1 MLHQEMSTRQID
13 TAAADQAAA
22 ILLCAG
28 KGTRMG
34 DASKNKVA
42 YDCAGVPV
50 VKRIIANMR
59 KGGVTRFVVVVG
71 HRAESVMAALD
82 GERGVIYAYQK
93 EQKGT
98 GHATACGLAAL
109 ADIGFNGPVI
119 VSMGDKIVSPR
130 IVSDILSRQAAKNAV
145 CGVQPREEHPNGGH
159 VMFADGR
166 ALGIIEH
173 ADALRAKSSGA
184 AIALAGRS
192 FSGDDALSSPF
203 VNTAFYC
210 FDSRA
215 LANELA
221 TVGSDNAQGEIYLT
235 DTIER
240 FAMRGELDVYRVES
254 PDDLLTYST
263 RPELRRI
270 ARKFLRRASSFLAEA
285 TDERTIT
292 LLQAFIGRYGDRPMI
307 LARAPGRVNLMG
319 RHIEHRGG
327 GVNVMAVAYDTLVA
341 ASPRDDYE
349 VHYANCS
356 PEYAPGSFSAE
367 ALLPSAEKAG
377 GTADWLA
384 YLEDPATK
392 DALAASRGDWSNYI
406 KSAVLRFRMSTD
418 LPLQGMDIMVSGN
431 IPVAAGLSSS
441 SSVVVAVAEAL
452 TALNSL
458 NLTTREFVEL
468 CGEGE
473 WFVGSRGGPGDHAAM
488 KCSRPGCVTHL
499 DFKPFSIGR
508 AARFP
513 ESCAVVVANSLEM
526 SKKSEGSRDK
536 FNGQVAAY
544 ELAFLLVKKNFPDRP
559 LEIFRDLAEVRPA
572 AELRHILDTLPEKS
586 TREELKALLPE
597 SGEYLDRL
605 FSTHADPG
613 FYALRDVAE
622 YGVSEIARSASFMD
636 VLASGDFVRLGEMM
650 RTSHDGDRVSWPN
663 GQSAAEGLDPSEWH
677 GAYACSTSRIDSLCD
692 LLSSTPGVYGAQ
704 LVGAGLGG
712 CVVAL
717 VARDRADSVLE
728 RLAGEFYAP
737 LGLAPSAFV
746 CVPSA
751 GSGVKY

>member
-1 MLHQEMSTRQID
+1 MSRID
-13 TAAADQAAA
+13 TTDGSAGQAAA

-34 DASKNKVA
+34 DDSKNKVA
-42 YDCAGVPV
+42 YDCAGMPV
-50 VKRIIANMR
+50 VRRIVENMR
-59 KGGVTRFVVVVG
+59 RGGVSRFVVVVG

-98 GHATACGLAAL
+98 GHAAMCGLSAL
-109 ADIGFNGPVI
+109 EDIGFDGPVI

-130 IVSDILSRQAAKNAV
+130 IVSEILSSQAGKSAV

-159 VMFADGR
+159 VMFSGER

-173 ADALRAKSSGA
+173 ADALRAQASGRP
-184 AIALAGRS
+184 IALAGRE
-192 FSGDDALSSPF
+192 FSGADALASPF

-210 FDSRA
+210 FDARA
-215 LANELA
+215 LARELS

-240 FAMRGELDVYRVES
+240 FAARGELDVYRVDD

-270 ARKFLRRASSFLAEA
+270 ARKFLRRASAFLAEA
-285 TDERTIT
+285 SDGRTIA
-292 LLQAFIGRYGDRPMI
+292 LLQAFIGRYGDRPMV

-341 ASPRDDYE
+341 AAPRDDYE
-349 VHYANCS
+349 IHYANCDAA
-356 PEYAPGSFSAE
+356 YAPGSFSVE
-367 ALLPSAEKAG
+367 GLLPPSKGAG
-377 GTADWLA
+377 TTADWLA
-384 YLEDPATK
+384 YLDLPETK
-392 DALAASRGDWSNYI
+392 RALAESRGDWSNYV

-418 LPLQGMDIMVSGN
+418 LPLQGMDLMASGN

-488 KCSRPGCVTHL
+488 KCSRAGCVTHL

-513 ESCAVVVANSLEM
+513 GSCAVVVANSLEM

-544 ELAFLLVKKNFPDRP
+544 ELAFLLVKKSFPDRP
-559 LEIFRDLAEVRPA
+559 LKIFRDLAEVRPA
-572 AELRHILDTLPEKS
+572 SELRHMLDTLPERA
-586 TREELKALLPE
+586 TRAELEAMLPE
-597 SGEYLDRL
+597 SGEFLARI

-636 VLASGDFVRLGEMM
+636 VLASGDFERLGRMM
-650 RTSHDGDRVSWPN
+650 KVSHDGDRVVWPA
-663 GQSAAEGLDPSEWH
+663 GGPSDAGGDPAEWH
-677 GAYACSTSRIDSLCD
+677 GAYACSTPRIDGLCD
-692 LLSSTPGVYGAQ
+692 LLNSTPGVYGAQ

-717 VARDRADSVLE
+717 VAKERADAVLE
-728 RLAGEFYAP
+728 TLARDFYGK
-737 LGLAPSAFV
+737 LGLPPAAFV

-751 GSGVKY
+751 GSGVRY

>member
-1 MLHQEMSTRQID
+1 M
-13 TAAADQAAA
+13 AQAAA

-34 DASKNKVA
+34 DDSKNKVA
-42 YDCAGVPV
+42 YDCAGTPV
-50 VKRIIANMR
+50 VRRIVKNMR
-59 KGGVTRFVVVVG
+59 AGGVTRFVVVVG

-98 GHATACGLAAL
+98 GHATMCGLSAL
-109 ADIGFNGPVI
+109 EDIGFDGPVI

-130 IVSDILSRQAAKNAV
+130 IVSEILSSQAGKSAV

-159 VMFADGR
+159 VMFAGER

-173 ADALRAKSSGA
+173 ADALRARSSGIP
-184 AIALAGRS
+184 IALAGRE
-192 FSGDDALSSPF
+192 FSGADALASPF

-210 FDSRA
+210 FDARA
-215 LANELA
+215 LARELS
-221 TVGSDNAQGEIYLT
+221 TIGSDNAQGEIYLT

-240 FAMRGELDVYRVES
+240 FADRGELDVYRVDDS
-254 PDDLLTYST
+254 DDLLTYST

-270 ARKFLRRASSFLAEA
+270 ARKFLRRASSFLAETSDA
-285 TDERTIT
+285 RVIA
-292 LLQAFIGRYGDRPMI
+292 LLQAFIGRYGDRPVV

-341 ASPRDDYE
+341 ASPRDDDE
-349 VHYANCS
+349 MHYANCDS
-356 PEYAPGSFSAE
+356 SYAPGSFSVE
-367 ALLPSAEKAG
+367 GLLQPADGAG
-377 GTADWLA
+377 GTAGWLA
-384 YLEDPATK
+384 YLDMPGTK
-392 DALAASRGDWSNYI
+392 AALAESRGDWSNYI
-406 KSAVLRFRMSTD
+406 KSAALRFRMATD
-418 LPLQGMDIMVSGN
+418 LPLQGMDMMVSGN

-508 AARFP
+508 AAPFP
-513 ESCAVVVANSLEM
+513 ASCAVVVANSMET
-526 SKKSEGSRDK
+526 SKKAEGSRDK

-544 ELAFLLVKKNFPDRP
+544 ELALLLVKKSFPDRR
-559 LEIFRDLAEVRPA
+559 LDIFRDLAEVRPA
-572 AELRHILDTLPEKS
+572 AELRHMLRAIPES
-586 TREELKALLPE
+586 ATREELRALLPE
-597 SGEYLDRL
+597 SGECLARL

-613 FYALRDVAE
+613 AYALRAVAE

-636 VLASGDFVRLGEMM
+636 ALYSGDFARLGEMM
-650 RTSHDGDRVSWPN
+650 KTSHDGDRVSWPD
-663 GQSAAEGLDPSEWH
+663 GARRPSFADGDDPAAWC
-677 GAYACSTSRIDSLCD
+677 GAYACSTPRIDGLCD
-692 LLSSTPGVYGAQ
+692 MLCAAPGVYGAQ

-717 VARDRADSVLE
+717 VAKDRADAVLE
-728 RLAGEFYAP
+728 TLARDFYGK
-737 LGLAPSAFV
+737 LGLPPAAFV
-746 CVPSA
+746 CVPSE
-751 GSGVKY
+751 GSGVRW

>member
-1 MLHQEMSTRQID
+1 MKAIE
-13 TAAADQAAA
+13 TASGAAGQAAA

-34 DASKNKVA
+34 DDSKNKVA
-42 YDCAGVPV
+42 YDCAGTPV
-50 VKRIIANMR
+50 VRRIVENMR
-59 KGGVTRFVVVVG
+59 KGGVERFVVVVG

-98 GHATACGLAAL
+98 GHATARGLDAL
-109 ADIGFNGPVI
+109 EDIGFEGRVI

-130 IVSDILSRQAAKNAV
+130 IVSEILSKQSGKGAV

-159 VMFADGR
+159 VMFSGER

-173 ADALRAKSSGA
+173 ADALRAKSSGET
-184 AIALAGRS
+184 IPLAGRE
-192 FSGDDALSSPF
+192 FSGADALASPF

-210 FDSRA
+210 FDARA
-215 LANELA
+215 LARELS

-240 FAMRGELDVYRVES
+240 FAARGELDVYRVDN

-270 ARKFLRRASSFLAEA
+270 ARKFLRRASAFLAEA
-285 TDERTIT
+285 SDGRTIA
-292 LLQAFIGRYGDRPMI
+292 LLQAFIGRYGDRPMV

-341 ASPRDDYE
+341 AAPRDDNE
-349 VHYANCS
+349 IHYANCDAA
-356 PEYAPGSFSAE
+356 YAPGSFSVE
-367 ALLPSAEKAG
+367 GLLPPSKGAG
-377 GTADWLA
+377 TTADWLA
-384 YLEDPATK
+384 YLDLPETK
-392 DALAASRGDWSNYI
+392 AALAESRGDWANYI

-418 LPLQGMDIMVSGN
+418 LPLQGMDMMVSGN

-488 KCSRPGCVTHL
+488 KCSRPACVTHL

-513 ESCAVVVANSLEM
+513 ESCAVVVANSMEM

-572 AELRHILDTLPEKS
+572 ADLRYILDTLPES
-586 TREELKALLPE
+586 ATRDELRALLPE
-597 SGEYLDRL
+597 SGEFLDRL

-613 FYALRDVAE
+613 SYALRAVAE
-622 YGVSEIARSASFMD
+622 YGVSEIARSSLFMD
-636 VLASGDFVRLGEMM
+636 ALDSGDFVRVGAMM
-650 RTSHDGDRVSWPN
+650 KTSHDGDRVVW
-663 GQSAAEGLDPSEWH
+663 SAGMASAGRGDDPSGWT
-677 GAYACSTSRIDSLCD
+677 GAYACSTPRIDGLCD
-692 LLSSTPGVYGAQ
+692 MLCSTPGVYGAQ

-717 VARDRADSVLE
+717 VEKNSAQAVLE
-728 RLAGEFYAP
+728 RLAVEFYGP
-737 LGLAPSAFV
+737 LGVEPAAFV

-751 GSGVKY
+751 GSGVRF